1 MNPSTVD
8 WNLKVTLTVAWFT
21 SPKSLVARA
30 IATTEYPLTFS
41 PVKPGGWEVVDY
53 NSAFQ

>member
-8 WNLKVTLTVAWFT
+8 WNLKATLTGAWFT
-21 SPKSLVARA
+21 GPKSLVARA

-41 PVKPGGWEVVDY
+41 PVKPGEWEVVD
-53 NSAFQ
+53 